1 MISRFYDKQGGERVR
16 SPRTGRHTYKVS
28 RHAMTVPR
36 NSVHVNAAPSAWNGW
51 SIHRSNCWTA
61 NSLRFDYNNV
71 TLHRDIRNNASNA
84 HEELETNCI
93 PIKKAPDSD
102 ICSFIP
108 FLCLSRAIVLRR
120 KEKNFKFRFP
130 SISFSKG

>member
-71 TLHRDIRNNASNA
+71 TLHRTEQCEQCPRGARN
-84 HEELETNCI
+84 ELHSD
-93 PIKKAPDSD
+93 KKGSRFRYLLVY
-102 ICSFIP
+102 SFP
-108 FLCLSRAIVLRR
+108 MSFSRNRFTMKKKTL
-120 KEKNFKFRFP
+120 RFP